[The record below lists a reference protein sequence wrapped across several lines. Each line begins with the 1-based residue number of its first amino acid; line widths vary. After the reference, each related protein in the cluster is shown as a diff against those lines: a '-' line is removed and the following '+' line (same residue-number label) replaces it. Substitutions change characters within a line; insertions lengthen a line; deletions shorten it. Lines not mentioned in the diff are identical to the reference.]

1 MSVLFPAVLAT
12 ASPDCLDRLYP
23 ATVILSQIVINP
35 LSVMISATLSAAGE
49 CVKGPAPG
57 QPRCKSGGVA
67 CLESYQ
73 HCVEDHLSRQATAAT
88 IAATSLIS
96 AVTWRATAAT
106 TRLGAAP
113 VPPRVSTLSTG
124 GVIIAGLRQISIRDI
139 ARRTGLPRNT
149 IRKYLR
155 SGSVEPKFKVP
166 ERPSKL
172 DPFADRLSAWL
183 KT

>member
-73 HCVEDHLSRQATAAT
+73 HCVEDHLSRQATAFC
-88 IAATSLIS
+88 SRS
-96 AVTWRATAAT
+96 HYRCHVTDFRSDVAGNCRNDKAWSRSGSPARVDPVNRLSYHSRAPSDFDPGHCTAY
-106 TRLGAAP
+106 GAAP
-113 VPPRVSTLSTG
+113 EYHP
-124 GVIIAGLRQISIRDI
+124 
-139 ARRTGLPRNT
+139 
-149 IRKYLR
+149 
-155 SGSVEPKFKVP
+155 
-166 ERPSKL
+166 
-172 DPFADRLSAWL
+172 
-183 KT
+183 